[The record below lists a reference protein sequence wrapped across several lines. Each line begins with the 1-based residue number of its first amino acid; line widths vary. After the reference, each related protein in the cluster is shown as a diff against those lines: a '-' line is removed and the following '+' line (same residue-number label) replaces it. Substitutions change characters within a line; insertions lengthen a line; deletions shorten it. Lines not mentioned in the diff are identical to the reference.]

1 MGDTPPIGSIS
12 EVGSVLLKKTM
23 VWKSGGGQNRRE
35 IDMDVVERTP
45 MDSDSDEVP
54 APPFPPKMMRKS
66 SISLKVVM
74 AEVDGGGP
82 TASKVK
88 GKGKEKAQPPPEYS
102 ATEPN
107 AEIACVK
114 SRPKVEAI
122 QSGHPYVSQNQEFLS
137 PFWKH
142 IIGLFHLSSHYIL
155 NIYTSS
161 RHPSKHLEKRPHSG
175 GENVEISQLS
185 KVFKTPF

>member
-1 MGDTPPIGSIS
+1 MLRLQHPTHSSPLPLSILDNTSYHCLRVWTNDMLEDPIGGSMGDTPPIGSIS

-122 QSGHPYVSQNQEFLS
+122 QSGHPYVSWNHEFFFLET
-137 PFWKH
+137 
-142 IIGLFHLSSHYIL
+142 HYG
-155 NIYTSS
+155 T
-161 RHPSKHLEKRPHSG
+161 
-175 GENVEISQLS
+175 
-185 KVFKTPF
+185 FTPI